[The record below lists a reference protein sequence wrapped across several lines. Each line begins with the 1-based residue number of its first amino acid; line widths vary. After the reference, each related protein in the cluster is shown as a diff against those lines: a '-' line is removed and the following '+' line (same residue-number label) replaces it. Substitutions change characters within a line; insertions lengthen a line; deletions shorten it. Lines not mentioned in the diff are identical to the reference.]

1 MASRV
6 LFVDD
11 ESRLLEG
18 IARTL
23 RGSFDIHT
31 ATSGEEGLNV
41 LQSSGPFAVVVSDM
55 GMPKM
60 NGAQF
65 LGKARD
71 LCPQTV
77 RIVLSGQSDMV
88 QTIAAVN
95 EGNIFRFLSKPC
107 STQDLLAAVR
117 MGVEQHRLITAEREL
132 LEQTLGGAMNL
143 LVDILNIV
151 SPAAYGRARRLH
163 GYVLALVSALKLGEH
178 WQWPLAALVSPI
190 GCILL
195 RPDTL
200 YKVEAGQALT
210 MDERRLFESH
220 PKMAGKMLETI
231 PRLEEVAAIVA
242 GQNSQLSEPEV
253 RGELGQRDVRSAGKI
268 LLRAAVELDRYV
280 LEERNS
286 GGATA
291 TALGANTGLPTS
303 VIDAMREICATAPQY
318 GVRMVRLRDLTAG
331 MVLVEAL
338 ITSRGVCLVPANM
351 EITPTLLLRLCGIDT
366 DLEVKEPFQVRAPL

>member
-1 MASRV
+1 MADQV

-23 RGSFDIHT
+23 RGGFDVHT

-41 LQSSGPFAVVVSDM
+41 LQSCGPFAVVVSDM
-55 GMPKM
+55 GMPNM
-60 NGAQF
+60 TGAQF
-65 LGKARD
+65 LSKARD

-77 RIVLSGQSDMV
+77 RIVLSGQADMA

-107 STQDLLAAVR
+107 ATQDLLSAVQ
-117 MGVEQHRLITAEREL
+117 MGVEQHRLITAEKEL
-132 LEQTLGGAMNL
+132 LEQTLAGAMNM

-163 GYVLALVSALKLGEH
+163 GYVLALVSALNLGEH

-195 RPDTL
+195 PPDTL

-210 MDERRLFESH
+210 MDERRLFDSH
-220 PKMAGKMLETI
+220 PKMAGKMLEAI
-231 PRLEEVAAIVA
+231 PRLEDVAAIVS
-242 GQNSQLSEPEV
+242 GQNGELSELEV
-253 RGELGQRDVRSAGKI
+253 RGELRQRDVRSAGKI
-268 LLRAAVELDRYV
+268 LLRAAVELDRHV
-280 LEERNS
+280 LEQRSS
-286 GGATA
+286 GGAAA

-303 VIDAMREICATAPQY
+303 VIDAMRQIIATAPQY

-331 MVLVEAL
+331 MLLDEAL

-351 EITPTLLLRLCGIDT
+351 EITPTLLLRLRGIDAG
-366 DLEVKEPFQVRAPL
+366 LEVKEPFQVRALI